1 MLVVLLAAESRL
13 VRLAPSTPITRITP
27 GRYALSTSGS
37 RVKIERLGIFTL
49 CKAYIMDTKNISS
62 SEFQQRAGRY
72 LDESGKAPV
81 FITRYGRPARVLLD
95 IDEYERLKS
104 YDTRRA
110 LYPHELSDDLKAELA
125 NGYQGEDTP
134 ALG

>member
-1 MLVVLLAAESRL
+1 
-13 VRLAPSTPITRITP
+13 
-27 GRYALSTSGS
+27 
-37 RVKIERLGIFTL
+37 
-49 CKAYIMDTKNISS
+49 MDTKNISS
-62 SEFQQRAGRY
+62 SEFQQGAGRY
-72 LDESGKAPV
+72 LDESGKAPI

-134 ALG
+134 DLDEYLS